1 MDGLPHR
8 MSAAMPSAFFIPVN
22 YRRVLM
28 TRDPN
33 SDEMTRRAV
42 INAALGN
49 VGFSDPNQA
58 RNDRRKEI
66 AYIRQQ
72 VKRLHADLQG
82 LEGRRR

>member
-1 MDGLPHR
+1 
-8 MSAAMPSAFFIPVN
+8 
-22 YRRVLM
+22 M